1 MDRVKALLRDL
12 TDLAVG
18 LIALG
23 VAINVTFGAGLFVP
37 DVIGS
42 ITAIISTM
50 AAQQLVGL
58 VTLVILASLLRR

>member
-1 MDRVKALLRDL
+1 MDRVKAVLKDL
-12 TDLAVG
+12 TDIAVG

-23 VAINVTFGAGLFVP
+23 VAINVTFGGGAFVP

-42 ITAIISTM
+42 ITGIIANLGS
-50 AAQQLVGL
+50 QGLVGL

>member
-1 MDRVKALLRDL
+1 MDRVKEGLQDV
-12 TDLAVG
+12 TEIAVG

-42 ITAIISTM
+42 ITGIISTL
-50 AAQQLVGL
+50 AEAQLVGL
-58 VTLVILASLLRR
+58 VTLVILGNLLRP